1 MDDTIGIIGAGL
13 SGLTAAYYLV
23 KNGYN
28 VVIYEG
34 NNRLGGRVYSGKF
47 PNGQIYENGGE
58 LIDSTHKDLL
68 HLIKELNLKVNDE
81 LKISEKDSKKEEE
94 LIYVIDYPDN
104 LEVNDN
110 MDFPKVKY
118 SNTDISNDYF
128 NKINPSTKLSIF
140 QQIYLDAKNI
150 RPINYIK
157 GKTSWPLIY
166 DKNFSHLDKK
176 SLKEYIHSLTSFLRK
191 DKNGS
196 KTKLAQLFNQA
207 FLTEC
212 GAEIDK
218 LSPINLLKL
227 LDFNTNKTHKPLFYP
242 AGKVPVKLFSLFGD
256 SDERFHTQNG
266 NYTIIKNLKNF
277 LCETNKCK
285 IKMEYCLTKIK
296 YCSSSEPFDKY
307 NNKPYKLFFKKSD
320 NSCSMRVHKHIII
333 AIPFSTIRKEDLF
346 PEKFV
351 DIEEANFSLLKK
363 YAIQHLPM
371 GKNSKLNI
379 QFLTKFWK
387 QNNSNG
393 FIFANNNEYWDVSR
407 DQNQETGVLVEF
419 KGGES
424 CNTSITNELIEDTLK
439 YNSEIKRETETCL
452 NVLQEIFP
460 EARKHFKYICDVE
473 TKKIT
478 NVVGYCWH
486 HSHWA
491 KGSYSYWG
499 PGQYNGYKNY
509 ITGKEKNI
517 DKISFAGYEGVAE
530 PYNEEQTGNCHFA
543 GEHTSFMFQGYMNG
557 AVESGIR
564 VANEIMRLT
573 K

>member
-1 MDDTIGIIGAGL
+1 MNNTIGIVGGGL
-13 SGLTAAYYLV
+13 AGLTAAYYLV
-23 KNGYN
+23 KNDYN

-81 LKISEKDSKKEEE
+81 LKELEQEPSKKE
-94 LIYVIDYPDN
+94 LTYVIDYPD
-104 LEVNDN
+104 DKHSKH
-110 MDFPKVKY
+110 DIHKVKY
-118 SNTDISNDYF
+118 SKSEAANDYF
-128 NKINPSTKLSIF
+128 NKVNPSTNLSIF
-140 QQIYLDAKNI
+140 QQIYHDAKNI
-150 RPINYIK
+150 YPKNFIN
-157 GKTSWPLIY
+157 GKTVWPLIY
-166 DKNFSHLDKK
+166 DNTYNNIDKK
-176 SLKEYIHSLTSFLRK
+176 NLEEYICKLTSFLRK

-218 LSPINLLKL
+218 LSPINFLKL
-227 LDFNTNKTHKPLFYP
+227 LDFDTEKTNEPLNYP
-242 AGKVPVKLFSLFGD
+242 AGKVPENLFSLFGD
-256 SDERFHTQNG
+256 SDERFHIQNG
-266 NYTIIKNLKNF
+266 NHSIIKNLKNY
-277 LCETNKCK
+277 LCRSNKCK
-285 IKMEYCLTKIK
+285 IKMGYFLTKIK
-296 YCSSSEPFDKY
+296 HCSSSNTIDKY
-307 NNKPYKLFFKKSD
+307 NNKSYKLFFKRSD
-320 NSCSMRVHKHIII
+320 DSCFSCIHNHIVI
-333 AIPFSTIRKEDLF
+333 AIPFSTIRKCNLF

-351 DIEEANFSLLKK
+351 DIEESNFSMLKK

-379 QFLTKFWK
+379 QFLKKFWK
-387 QNNSNG
+387 KDERSVS
-393 FIFANNNEYWDVSR
+393 IFVNNNGYWDVSR
-407 DQNQETGVLVEF
+407 AQSHETGILVEF
-419 KGGES
+419 KGGER
-424 CNTSITNELIEDTLK
+424 CDTSSTHEFIEETLK
-439 YNSEIKRETETCL
+439 YNSEIKRETESCL

-460 EARKHFKYICDVE
+460 DTRKHFKHSYHPE

-486 HSHWA
+486 HSHWV

-509 ITGKEKNI
+509 ITGKEKSS
-517 DKISFAGYEGVAE
+517 DKISFAGYEGVPE
-530 PYNEEQTGNCHFA
+530 PYNKEQTGNCHFA